1 MAIISITSRFI
12 LLNFMFL
19 LCFFKV
25 GSSNDDNPGRTVKTD
40 KKVTWTQCKCFNF
53 RKIKIKV
60 RQIPLCITCH
70 IPTTYPPPTYQYH
83 LPTTYLLPTYQLP
96 NTYLPPIVPV
106 TYLPPICHLPDT
118 FLLPTMH
125 VELRIFCDAKKNI
138 CQDFCYYKKKYF
150 IKLVHNTY

>member
-53 RKIKIKV
+53 RKIKLKV

-70 IPTTYPPPTYQYH
+70 IPTTYPPLTYH
-83 LPTTYLLPTYQLP
+83 LPTST
-96 NTYLPPIVPV
+96 TYLPPTCYLLTNYLTPTYHLLYLSPTCHLSA
-106 TYLPPICHLPDT
+106 TYLTPSCYLPCMWNCAFFVT
-118 FLLPTMH
+118 
-125 VELRIFCDAKKNI
+125 LRKISAKIFVIIKKNI
-138 CQDFCYYKKKYF
+138 
-150 IKLVHNTY
+150 LLN